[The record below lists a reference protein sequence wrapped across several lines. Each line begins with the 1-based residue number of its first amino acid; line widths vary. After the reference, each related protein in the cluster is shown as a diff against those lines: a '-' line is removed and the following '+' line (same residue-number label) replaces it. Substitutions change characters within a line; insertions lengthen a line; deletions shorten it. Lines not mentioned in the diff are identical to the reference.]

1 MLGSR
6 VKVSEGL
13 SVVILVGSD
22 VVGGTDC
29 GTKYGCS
36 VARVGDL
43 EGLAKY
49 DGAVDGSS
57 VTRAIVGRRE
67 VAGIV

>member
-1 MLGSR
+1 MG
-6 VKVSEGL
+6 
-13 SVVILVGSD
+13 ILVGSD

-29 GTKYGCS
+29 GAKYGCS
-36 VARVGDL
+36 VARGDL
-43 EGLAKY
+43 EGLTRY

-67 VAGIV
+67 VTGIV